1 VTETR
6 HYCDCCR
13 ERIHQDRTAL
23 EVTSGPL
30 RLRTPTIDLC
40 ATCLGKL
47 VALLSPARPAA
58 AEAPPAVSNGVAVK
72 CHQKRQ
78 LEV

>member
-6 HYCDCCR
+6 HFCDSCL

-23 EVTSGPL
+23 KVSCGPL

-47 VALLSPARPAA
+47 VALLSPARPSTL
-58 AEAPPAVSNGVAVK
+58 EA
-72 CHQKRQ
+72 
-78 LEV
+78 